1 MTAIN
6 VNELLS
12 QLTDEQKQLLK
23 DTINF
28 GFWGDT
34 DMEFVNNEGEVETFG
49 SDGYCTND
57 AKKAGHF
64 NGRKISAMF
73 RSIYKKLCVVDGMGT
88 FLTHCSDW
96 WGKGTGDMLFIKS
109 EFSDAFEKWA
119 REK

>member
-49 SDGYCTND
+49 SDGYCVND

-96 WGKGTGDMLFIKS
+96 WGKGSGDMIFIKV
-109 EFSDAFEKWA
+109 EFSEAFEKWA
-119 REK
+119 REE